1 MEMQWTHDGHME
13 GVTGAYSRGGRD
25 GHVEDTV
32 GMEGTG
38 QEDAGI
44 KGVMSTQR
52 AS

>member
-1 MEMQWTHDGHME
+1 ME

-44 KGVMSTQR
+44 EVVVGTQR